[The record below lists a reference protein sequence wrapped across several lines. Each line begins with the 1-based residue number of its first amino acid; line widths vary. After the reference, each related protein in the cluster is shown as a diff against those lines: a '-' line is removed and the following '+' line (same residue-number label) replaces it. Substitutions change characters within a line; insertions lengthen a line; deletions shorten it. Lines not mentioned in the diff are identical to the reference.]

1 MHMSRTVVQ
10 IPVSTDLRD
19 IAHQLALSQGF
30 SSLQEAMRVIM
41 HRFSSGSLRVDVYS
55 EPSSVKLSNDAIK
68 RYNKMDQDLAK
79 GKNFKSAVS
88 VDDFMKQLGYMEK
101 KTGS

>member
-19 IAHQLALSQGF
+19 SAHQMALSQGF

-41 HRFSSGSLRVDVYS
+41 HRFSSGTLRVDVYS
-55 EPSSVKLSNDAIK
+55 EPSPVKLTKDAIK

-79 GKNFKSAVS
+79 GINFKSATS
-88 VDDFMKQLGYMEK
+88 VDDLMKQLGYEEN
-101 KTGS
+101 

>member
-19 IAHQLALSQGF
+19 SAHQMALSQGF

-41 HRFSSGSLRVDVYS
+41 HRFSSGTLRVDVYS
-55 EPSSVKLSNDAIK
+55 EPSTVKLSKDAIN

-79 GKNFKSAVS
+79 GKNFKSATG
-88 VDDFMKQLGYMEK
+88 VDDLMKQLGYEEN
-101 KTGS
+101 